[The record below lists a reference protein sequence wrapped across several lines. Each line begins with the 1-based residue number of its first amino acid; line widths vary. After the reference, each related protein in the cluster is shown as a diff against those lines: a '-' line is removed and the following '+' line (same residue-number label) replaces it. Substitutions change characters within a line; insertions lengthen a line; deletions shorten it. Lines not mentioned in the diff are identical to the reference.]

1 MNREEKQRVER
12 LIRLLSVEFP
22 NLLPY
27 QIALTVQVQLGVQ
40 LTGLRVKHFLEGKPL

>member
-1 MNREEKQRVER
+1 MNREEKQQVER

-22 NLLPY
+22 NILPY

>member
-1 MNREEKQRVER
+1 MNREEKQQVER

-40 LTGLRVKHFLEGKPL
+40 LTGLRVKHFLEGEPL

>member
-1 MNREEKQRVER
+1 MTSEQKQHAER

-22 NLLPY
+22 YIHPY
-27 QIALTVQVQLGVQ
+27 QIALTVQVQLGVH